1 MFNWLL
7 PNRRKNTSVVG
18 ELATRATIAY
28 KLRKYN
34 VDEDTTISEFSLA
47 DDDKRTKAT
56 GKLTQVKKNDAWS
69 QANPSETGK
78 WKKEN
83 RW

>member
-7 PNRRKNTSVVG
+7 PNSRKNTSAVG
-18 ELATRATIAY
+18 ELAMRATIAS

-34 VDEDTTISEFSLA
+34 ADEDTTISEFSLA
-47 DDDKRTKAT
+47 NDTKKTPST
-56 GKLTQVKKNDAWS
+56 GKLMQGKKNDAWS
-69 QANPSETGK
+69 QANPGEAGK

-83 RW
+83 R

>member
-7 PNRRKNTSVVG
+7 PHRRKNTSVVG
-18 ELATRATIAY
+18 GLATRATIAY

-34 VDEDTTISEFSLA
+34 ADEDTTISEFSLA
-47 DDDKRTKAT
+47 DDQKKPKAT
-56 GKLTQVKKNDAWS
+56 GKLGQVKKNDAWS

-83 RW
+83 R

>member
-7 PNRRKNTSVVG
+7 PNRWKNTSAIG

-34 VDEDTTISEFSLA
+34 ADEDTTISEFSLA
-47 DDDKRTKAT
+47 NDENKTKAT
-56 GKLTQVKKNDAWS
+56 ERLTQTKKNDAWS
-69 QANPSETGK
+69 RANPSETGK

-83 RW
+83 R